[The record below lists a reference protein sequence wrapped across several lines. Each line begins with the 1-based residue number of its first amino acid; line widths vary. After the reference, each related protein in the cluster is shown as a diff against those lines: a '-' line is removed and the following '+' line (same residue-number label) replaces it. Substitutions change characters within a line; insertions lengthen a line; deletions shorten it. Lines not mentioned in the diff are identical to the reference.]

1 MDTASLEAAFR
12 KAFGVF
18 WGKGTIEDFYAF
30 FDDAGFMID
39 EDTPFVLT
47 KALFKEHVDFHLA
60 GMWTQLEWIPREP
73 KFDVIDTTGLISTYF
88 TLRGKPTDAGFR
100 LRHGVCTVL
109 CHWDGKEWRA
119 GLLNIDPLLG
129 HIHDASPG

>member
-73 KFDVIDTTGLISTYF
+73 KFEVIDSTPSMPLIRSSIICVMRLSTTF
-88 TLRGKPTDAGFR
+88 AAAPR
-100 LRHGVCTVL
+100 
-109 CHWDGKEWRA
+109 
-119 GLLNIDPLLG
+119 
-129 HIHDASPG
+129 